1 MKGDAVHLTFA
12 RVMFVSSAAMV
23 MLAWLGASSS
33 HAQNRLTSLEEL
45 RRALAAGDFITVVP
59 ADGRPIIGRLVRFGD
74 TELDVRPDQKPDLR
88 ERTPRDVSI
97 PLSGIHS
104 LERPRDSP
112 RNGVLIGAGIGAG
125 FGGALFAHALAV
137 DRNEI
142 DEWAGFYAVGTA
154 VCVGIGALI
163 GWVTDAARSKPYI
176 RYEASS
182 AARMSVRV
190 RPAYSPGRRVALV
203 LSVSN

>member
-1 MKGDAVHLTFA
+1 MHLTFV
-12 RVMFVSSAAMV
+12 RVVFVSSAMMV

-33 HAQNRLTSLEEL
+33 QAQNRLTSLEEL
-45 RRALAAGDFITVVP
+45 RRALTAGDLITVVP

-74 TELDVRPDQKPDLR
+74 TELDIRPHQKPELG

-97 PLSGIHS
+97 SLSGIHS

-125 FGGALFAHALAV
+125 FGGAMFAHALAV

-154 VCVGIGALI
+154 VCTGIGALI
-163 GWVTDAARSKPYI
+163 GWVTDAARSKPHI
-176 RYEASS
+176 RYEPSS
-182 AARMSVRV
+182 AGRTKVSVRT
-190 RPAYSPGRRVALV
+190 AYSPGRRVALA
-203 LSVSN
+203 LSVSK